1 MESVLVGVDL
11 SDGSRRALRFALQRA
26 RINDWRVTVAH
37 VINWSRYSTFH
48 TYEDNEMRPV
58 TVKAEIA
65 QAQREIIDVLLA
77 EAEAEGL
84 TDGIELTTTIRHG
97 RPSEVLAALA
107 DSSEQDIIVVGRT
120 GGDSTLKVAI
130 FGSTASRLVQHAQ
143 VPVVVVP

>member
-1 MESVLVGVDL
+1 MVTPLSRERSPHRRDAPAVESVLVGVDL

-65 QAQREIIDVLLA
+65 QAQREIVDVLLA
-77 EAEAEGL
+77 EADLQLKG
-84 TDGIELTTTIRHG
+84 GK
-97 RPSEVLAALA
+97 RP
-107 DSSEQDIIVVGRT
+107 T
-120 GGDSTLKVAI
+120 GAVFETLI
-130 FGSTASRLVQHAQ
+130 LDLASRGPA
-143 VPVVVVP
+143 